1 MPRPHKSSALGG
13 TVTRAL
19 VAIAFA
25 LTACAS
31 PRSGVSGVFT
41 VAVAGQEV
49 LVGRSD
55 ARSGTFVMQSLSESP
70 IECKGEFRYLMPPTG
85 RAVFDCSNGEHG
97 TLTIHAQSN
106 NMGVGEGTSS
116 MGPVKVLFGYSLKEV
131 NRQLMPPGRVL
142 EFQNGS
148 VGLVKVES
156 SQ

>member
-1 MPRPHKSSALGG
+1 L
-13 TVTRAL
+13 TRVL

-31 PRSGVSGVFT
+31 PQSGVGGVFT

-55 ARSGTFVMQSLSESP
+55 ARSGTFVVQSLSESP

-85 RAVFDCSNGEHG
+85 RAAFDCSNGEHG
-97 TLTIHAQSN
+97 TLTIHTQGN
-106 NMGVGEGTSS
+106 NIGFGEGASS
-116 MGPVKVLFGYSLKEV
+116 VGPVRILFGYSLKEV
-131 NRQLMPPGRVL
+131 NRQLMPPGKVL

-148 VGLVKVES
+148 VVLVKVES